1 LSASDQDSKHHAK
14 AWIDGASR
22 GNPGAAGFG
31 VYFEDGNG
39 VEEVVGF
46 LGQATNNVAE
56 YAGLIAAL
64 TLAQRHGVASLT
76 VFSDSQLLV
85 RQVEGTYKVK
95 APHLVPIFLKV
106 LQLRQALPSCQ
117 IRHVR
122 REENRE
128 ADRLANQ
135 AIDTRA
141 PPPSWLE
148 IEVLPG

>member
-1 LSASDQDSKHHAK
+1 MSASGQDSKLHAK

-31 VYFEDGNG
+31 VYFEGGDG

-46 LGQATNNVAE
+46 LGQTTNNVAE
-56 YAGLIAAL
+56 YAALIAAL
-64 TLAQRHGVASLT
+64 TLAQRRGVNSLT

-106 LQLRQALPSCQ
+106 LQLRRALPDCQ
-117 IRHVR
+117 IHHVR
-122 REENRE
+122 REENPD
-128 ADRLANQ
+128 ADRLANL
-135 AIDTRA
+135 AIDTRS
-141 PPPSWLE
+141 PLPSWLE
-148 IEVLPG
+148 IEVLSG

>member
-1 LSASDQDSKHHAK
+1 LSASGQDSKLHAK

-31 VYFEDGNG
+31 VYFEGGDG

-46 LGQATNNVAE
+46 LGQTTNNVAE
-56 YAGLIAAL
+56 YAALIAAL
-64 TLAQRHGVASLT
+64 TLAQRRGVNSLT

-106 LQLRQALPSCQ
+106 LQLRRALPDCQ
-117 IRHVR
+117 IHHVR
-122 REENRE
+122 REENPD
-128 ADRLANQ
+128 ADRLANL
-135 AIDTRA
+135 AIDTRS
-141 PPPSWLE
+141 PLPSWLE
-148 IEVLPG
+148 IEVLSG